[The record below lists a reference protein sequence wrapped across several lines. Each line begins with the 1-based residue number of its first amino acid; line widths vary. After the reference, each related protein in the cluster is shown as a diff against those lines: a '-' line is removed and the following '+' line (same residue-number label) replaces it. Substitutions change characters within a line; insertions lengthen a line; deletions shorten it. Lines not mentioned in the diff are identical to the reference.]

1 MHIVDK
7 MKLDQYMVCLEVI
20 DYYPDANI
28 IFWLD
33 YLEKHVQG
41 KIHILSY
48 RSIKQEIQ
56 KKYTGN
62 KFVWILGMVKSYE
75 AIGKYIGEQN
85 KEDAIVIVG
94 GERLAYCCVEKAI
107 SSLKFEEKYSNLHL
121 QEDEDW
127 TEFSKNVDNL
137 YGKYQSDIS
146 GLVLICNVNNTI
158 ADRINKE
165 LESSNNMS
173 ISRTEILGY
182 NCESSDNATMV
193 LKKIKNKSLQEA
205 LEIIE
210 KNVDTMNSEHNIMC
224 QAIAYH
230 GNGDITKTIELL
242 KSIYTTL
249 SNEQKLFLAEM
260 YILQDSKEEAKN
272 IFEEVYSNDRW
283 ERGLFELGLEVYK
296 ANEQRYKD
304 ILEEGIIY
312 QPKNIYLIEKYAN
325 FLVNQGNHK
334 EAAYW
339 FRKID
344 KPYFELIA
352 RINDLLAEEQ
362 TDIKIV
368 KAYLFEIVE
377 KNPDLKNLALLKV
390 ALYAKVK
397 GHYYNAYNLLREADL
412 YEVNDTT
419 RDILKEKIDILK
431 DTEKACKALG
441 KLKPFRKE
449 KDYAFLLEKRCS
461 LLLECINFFSNL
473 ENGYY
478 YWRRLLEC
486 QQINIWNISL
496 KQRVL
501 RCIKELGKVNFDNLL
516 TDSYISNLQLSE
528 GHLNCDTA
536 IFCLRKSNCG
546 EMPPEKFGC
555 TREEVVKG
563 SWVLIEAEGAN
574 IQRIWLRY
582 YCSIG
587 ASVLSE
593 NPQEATSFSLSILE
607 YGKTA
612 DADEQ
617 NLIAALYLMSWANLQ
632 FRLGNTIEGV
642 ACAIVSIKQLLNL
655 NEVTPVLEEGLNI
668 LSKYLGMYD
677 DVFSENEKKDIVESI
692 EMLEKYN
699 ESLEPLHYKYSDDV
713 TEILQNY
720 EEKVKKCEEKDSHWL
735 IDLNNLIAGRVK
747 NREYDKAV
755 KYIKENYNLA
765 RELINQRRDIA
776 AKLYYSWGDLLI
788 KFGGNIENLL
798 LGLEMLDDAI
808 IQLQKRRQVYHQE
821 ERAALA
827 QEYEQIIR
835 EYLCFSGM
843 YYATKDIELE
853 TKQKL
858 KKEILEK
865 MSMCLPMSVI
875 EQKNYYMKNVISDEL
890 DKKHCRL
897 QHLKKEYAIML
908 KGNRVEDDNVQTI
921 AKEIECLSSE
931 LIHSHPYYMP
941 LNKFEG
947 TNWEELKKSLK
958 PEEVVYQYVLTEMV
972 MVSILVTDKWIDIR
986 TRFFDA
992 EYDTPYS
999 GMKKYGQIIESNNA
1013 SDDEIRYYS
1022 SVVSE
1027 VVAEHLCE
1035 YVFNHKTN
1043 SVYVIPDISKSIF
1056 PIAAVQYKG
1065 TYLIDEVEE
1074 IVNFIDYVQL
1084 INSLNT
1090 EIGDIKIVNKVFG
1103 KREETSIHY
1112 INKWLEEHPMDNV
1125 VSITDCSDDLQAV
1138 SVECSKGKNTLVV
1151 YGHGVREPA
1160 SEIIEGAQSIEG
1172 AKSMI
1177 QIREVLKEIS
1187 VNNFILISCVGGTPN
1202 SSNPEISSG
1211 IWTGIF
1217 ERFNGNIMT
1226 CRWSVPTRDTISMM
1240 DKIYD
1245 NLLNKKMSFGEALL
1259 KAQRDMKNNGKNQLS
1274 WAGVECWV
1282 N

>member
-1 MHIVDK
+1 MADEIE
-7 MKLDQYMVCLEVI
+7 LDQYMICLEVV

-28 IFWLD
+28 IFWLE
-33 YLEKHVQG
+33 YLRKHIQG

-48 RSIKQEIQ
+48 RAIKQEIQ
-56 KKYTGN
+56 KKYSSD
-62 KFVWILGMVKSYE
+62 KFVWILGMIKSYE
-75 AIGKYIGEQN
+75 AIEKYIGEQN
-85 KEDAIVIVG
+85 KGDAIVIVG
-94 GERLAYCCVEKAI
+94 GERLAFCCAEKAI
-107 SSLKFEEKYSNLHL
+107 SSLKFEDKYSNLHL

-127 TEFSKNVDNL
+127 TEFSKQVDKL
-137 YGKYQSDIS
+137 YEKYQSDIS

-165 LESSNNMS
+165 LESSKNMS

-182 NCESSDNATMV
+182 NCESSDNATKI
-193 LKKIKNKSLQEA
+193 LREIKNKSLQDA
-205 LEIIE
+205 LEIIK
-210 KNVDTMNSEHNIMC
+210 KNETTMDAEHIIMC

-242 KSIYTTL
+242 NSIYKTL

-260 YILQDSKEEAKN
+260 YILQNFREEAKN
-272 IFEEVYSNDRW
+272 IFEELYSEDRW

-296 ANEQRYKD
+296 KDEKRYRD

-312 QPKNIYLIEKYAN
+312 QPENIFLIEKYAN
-325 FLVNQGNHK
+325 FLVAQGNHK
-334 EAAYW
+334 EAASW

-344 KPYFELIA
+344 QPYFELIA
-352 RINDLLAEEQ
+352 RINDLLAEDQ

-368 KAYLFEIVE
+368 KAYIFEIVE
-377 KNPDLKNLALLKV
+377 KNPDLKNIALLKV
-390 ALYAKVK
+390 ALYAKSK

-412 YEVNDTT
+412 YEVDDTT
-419 RDILKEKIDILK
+419 QDILEQKIDILK
-431 DTEKACKALG
+431 DTERACKALG

-449 KDYAFLLEKRCS
+449 KDYALLLEKRCS
-461 LLLECINFFSNL
+461 LLLECINFFANT

-478 YWRRLLEC
+478 HWRKLLEC
-486 QQINIWNISL
+486 QQIDIWNIIL
-496 KQRVL
+496 KKRVL
-501 RCIKELGKVNFDNLL
+501 GCIKELGKVDFDSMLPN
-516 TDSYISNLQLSE
+516 SYISNLQLSE
-528 GHLNCDTA
+528 EHLNCDTA

-555 TREEVVKG
+555 TREELVKG
-563 SWVLIEAEGAN
+563 SWVLIEAEGTT

-593 NPQEATSFSLSILE
+593 NPQEATSFSLSIFE

-612 DADEQ
+612 GEGEKR
-617 NLIAALYLMSWANLQ
+617 LIVALCLMSWANLQ
-632 FRLGNTIEGV
+632 FRLGNSIEGV
-642 ACAIVSIKQLLNL
+642 ACTIVSIKQLLKL

-677 DVFSENEKKDIVESI
+677 ELYSENEKKDVVQSI
-692 EMLEKYN
+692 EVLEKYN
-699 ESLEPLHYKYSDDV
+699 ESLEPLRYKYSDDV
-713 TEILQNY
+713 MEILQNY

-735 IDLNNLIAGRVK
+735 VDLNNLIAGRVK
-747 NREYDKAV
+747 NKEYDKAV
-755 KYIKENYNLA
+755 KCIKENYNLA
-765 RELINQRRDIA
+765 NELINQRRDIA
-776 AKLYYSWGDLLI
+776 AKMYYSWGDLLI

-798 LGLEMLDDAI
+798 LGLEMLDNAI
-808 IQLQKRRQVYHQE
+808 IHLQKRRQVYHQE

-843 YYATKDIELE
+843 YYAAKDIEVE
-853 TKQKL
+853 TKRKL

-865 MSMCLPMSVI
+865 MSMCLPLSVI

-921 AKEIECLSSE
+921 AKEMECLSSE
-931 LIHSHPYYMP
+931 LINSHPYYMP

-947 TNWEELKKSLK
+947 TNWEEVKKSLK

-972 MVSILVTDKWIDIR
+972 LVSILVTDKWIDIR
-986 TRFFDA
+986 TRFFDT

-1013 SDDEIRYYS
+1013 SDGEIRYYS

-1035 YVFNHKTN
+1035 YVFNHKTK

-1056 PIAAVQYKG
+1056 PIAAVHYKG

-1090 EIGDIKIVNKVFG
+1090 DIDDIKIVNKVFG

-1138 SVECSKGKNTLVV
+1138 SLECKKGKNTLIV

-1177 QIREVLKEIS
+1177 QIREVLNEIS
-1187 VNNFILISCVGGTPN
+1187 VKNFILISCVGGTPN

-1211 IWTGIF
+1211 TWKSIF

-1226 CRWSVPTRDTISMM
+1226 CRWSVPTIDTISLM

-1274 WAGVECWV
+1274 WAGVECWI

>member
-1 MHIVDK
+1 MADEIE
-7 MKLDQYMVCLEVI
+7 LDQYMICLEVV

-28 IFWLD
+28 IFWLE
-33 YLEKHVQG
+33 YLRKHIQG

-48 RSIKQEIQ
+48 RAIKQEIQ
-56 KKYTGN
+56 EKYSSDE
-62 KFVWILGMVKSYE
+62 FVWILGMVKSYE
-75 AIGKYIGEQN
+75 AIEKYIGEQN

-94 GERLAYCCVEKAI
+94 GERLAFCCVEKAI
-107 SSLKFEEKYSNLHL
+107 SSLKFEDKYSNLHL

-127 TEFSKNVDNL
+127 TEFSKQVDKL
-137 YGKYQSDIS
+137 YEKYQSDIS
-146 GLVLICNVNNTI
+146 GLVFICNVNNAI

-165 LESSNNMS
+165 LEYSNNMS

-182 NCESSDNATMV
+182 NCESSDNATKV
-193 LKKIKNKSLQEA
+193 LREIKNKSLREA
-205 LEIIE
+205 LEIIK
-210 KNVDTMNSEHNIMC
+210 KNATKMDSEHIIMC

-242 KSIYTTL
+242 NSIYKTL

-260 YILQDSKEEAKN
+260 YILQNLREDAKN
-272 IFEEVYSNDRW
+272 IFEEVYSEDKW

-296 ANEQRYKD
+296 KDEKRYRD
-304 ILEEGIIY
+304 ILKEGIVY
-312 QPKNIYLIEKYAN
+312 QPENIFLIEKYAN
-325 FLVNQGNHK
+325 FLVDQGKHK
-334 EAAYW
+334 EAASW

-368 KAYLFEIVE
+368 KAYIFEIVE
-377 KNPDLKNLALLKV
+377 KNPDLKNIALLKV
-390 ALYAKVK
+390 ALYAKSK
-397 GHYYNAYNLLREADL
+397 GHYYNAYNLLRQADL
-412 YEVNDTT
+412 HEVDDTT
-419 RDILKEKIDILK
+419 QDILEHKIDILK
-431 DTEKACKALG
+431 DTERACKALG

-449 KDYAFLLEKRCS
+449 KDYALLLEKRCS
-461 LLLECINFFSNL
+461 LLLECINFFANI

-478 YWRRLLEC
+478 YWRKLLEC
-486 QQINIWNISL
+486 QQIDIWNIIL
-496 KQRVL
+496 KKRVL
-501 RCIKELGKVNFDNLL
+501 GCIKELRKVDFDSMLPN
-516 TDSYISNLQLSE
+516 SYISNLQLSE
-528 GHLNCDTA
+528 EDLNCDTA
-536 IFCLRKSNCG
+536 IICLRKSNCG
-546 EMPPEKFGC
+546 DMQAEKFGC
-555 TREEVVKG
+555 TREELVKG
-563 SWVLIEAEGAN
+563 SWVLIEAEGTTT
-574 IQRIWLRY
+574 QRIWLRY

-593 NPQEATSFSLSILE
+593 NPQEATSFSLSIFE

-612 DADEQ
+612 GEGKKR
-617 NLIAALYLMSWANLQ
+617 LIVALYLMAWANLQ

-668 LSKYLGMYD
+668 LSKYFGMYD
-677 DVFSENEKKDIVESI
+677 ELYSENEKKDVVESI
-692 EMLEKYN
+692 EILEKYN
-699 ESLEPLHYKYSDDV
+699 ESLEALRYKYSDDV
-713 TEILQNY
+713 MEIIQNY
-720 EEKVKKCEEKDSHWL
+720 EEKVKKCEAKDSHWL
-735 IDLNNLIAGRVK
+735 VDLNHLIAGRVK
-747 NREYDKAV
+747 NKEYGKAV
-755 KYIKENYNLA
+755 KCIKENYNLA
-765 RELINQRRDIA
+765 RELISQRRDIA
-776 AKLYYSWGDLLI
+776 AKIYYSWGDLLI

-798 LGLEMLDDAI
+798 LGLEMLDNAI

-843 YYATKDIELE
+843 YYAAKDIEVE
-853 TKQKL
+853 TKGKL
-858 KKEILEK
+858 KKAILEK
-865 MSMCLPMSVI
+865 MAMCLPLSVI
-875 EQKNYYMKNVISDEL
+875 EQKNYYMKNVISNEL

-908 KGNRVEDDNVQTI
+908 KGNKVADDNVQTI

-931 LIHSHPYYMP
+931 LINSHPYYMP
-941 LNKFEG
+941 LKKFEG
-947 TNWEELKKSLK
+947 TNWNKLKESLN

-972 MVSILVTDKWIDIR
+972 MVSISVTDKWIDVR

-999 GMKKYGQIIESNNA
+999 GMKKYGKIIESNNA
-1013 SDDEIRYYS
+1013 SDDEIKYYS

-1035 YVFNHKTN
+1035 YVFNHKTK

-1065 TYLIDEVEE
+1065 TYLIDKVEE

-1090 EIGDIKIVNKVFG
+1090 DIGDIRIVNKVFG
-1103 KREETSIHY
+1103 KKEETSIHY
-1112 INKWLEEHPMDNV
+1112 INKWLEEHPLDNV
-1125 VSITDCSDDLQAV
+1125 ASITDCSDDLQAV
-1138 SVECSKGKNTLVV
+1138 SLECKKGKNTLVV

-1160 SEIIEGAQSIEG
+1160 SEIIEGAQSIQG

-1177 QIREVLKEIS
+1177 QISEVLKEIS
-1187 VNNFILISCVGGTPN
+1187 VKNFILISCVGGIPN

-1211 IWTGIF
+1211 TWTSIF
-1217 ERFNGNIMT
+1217 ERFNGNVMT
-1226 CRWSVPTRDTISMM
+1226 CRWSVPTIDTISMM

-1274 WAGVECWV
+1274 WAGVECWI